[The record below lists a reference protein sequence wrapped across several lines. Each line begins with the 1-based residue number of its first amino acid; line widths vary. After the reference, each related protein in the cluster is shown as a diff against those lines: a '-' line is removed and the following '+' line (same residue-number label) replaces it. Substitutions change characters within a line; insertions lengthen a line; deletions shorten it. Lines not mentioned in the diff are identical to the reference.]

1 MVDPAA
7 ALLPQVDA
15 AAHALGVMR
24 QLLETHDQRF
34 GAHARRVS
42 ELEQENQQ
50 LQQELATRAAHE
62 RSLTV
67 DLAVP
72 AAAGAAHQAALARSN
87 AVNDELRGKLKRAR
101 WKGARQS
108 DALKKMKTA
117 LADVNAARDSSDSEA
132 TQDTNEGGD

>member
-1 MVDPAA
+1 MDPAA

-15 AAHALGVMR
+15 AVHALGVMR

-67 DLAVP
+67 DLALQ
-72 AAAGAAHQAALARSN
+72 AAAGAAQQAALARSN
-87 AVNDELRGKLKRAR
+87 EVNDELRGKLKRAR
-101 WKGARQS
+101 WKGA
-108 DALKKMKTA
+108 
-117 LADVNAARDSSDSEA
+117 VNLTLLRR
-132 TQDTNEGGD
+132 

>member
-42 ELEQENQQ
+42 ELEQDNQQ
-50 LQQELATRAAHE
+50 LRQELATRAAHE

-67 DLAVP
+67 DLALQ
-72 AAAGAAHQAALARSN
+72 AAAGAAQQAALARSN
-87 AVNDELRGKLKRAR
+87 EVNDELRGKLKRAHL
-101 WKGARQS
+101 KGARQS

-117 LADVNAARDSSDSEA
+117 LACVNAARDSSDSEA
-132 TQDTNEGGD
+132 TQFLGD

>member
-1 MVDPAA
+1 MDPAA

-50 LQQELATRAAHE
+50 SWLPVPRMSD
-62 RSLTV
+62 RSRLTSPCRP
-67 DLAVP
+67 LP
-72 AAAGAAHQAALARSN
+72 APPNRRPWPEA
-87 AVNDELRGKLKRAR
+87 
-101 WKGARQS
+101 
-108 DALKKMKTA
+108 MK
-117 LADVNAARDSSDSEA
+117 
-132 TQDTNEGGD
+132 

>member
-50 LQQELATRAAHE
+50 LRQELATRAAHE

-67 DLAVP
+67 DLALQ
-72 AAAGAAHQAALARSN
+72 AAAGAAQQATLARSN
-87 AVNDELRGKLKRAR
+87 EVNDELRGKLKRAR

-108 DALKKMKTA
+108 DALKKMKRA

-132 TQDTNEGGD
+132 TQETTGGGD